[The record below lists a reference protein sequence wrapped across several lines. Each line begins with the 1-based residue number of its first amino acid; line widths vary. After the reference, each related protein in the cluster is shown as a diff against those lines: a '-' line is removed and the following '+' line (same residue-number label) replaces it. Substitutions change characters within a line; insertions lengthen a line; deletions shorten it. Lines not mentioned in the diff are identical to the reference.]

1 MFREHGAQA
10 FTRFAN
16 SLDEDHVASS
26 HTHAAFYELV
36 SAAWNLRGIVGH
48 V

>member
-16 SLDEDHVASS
+16 SLDEDDVARGDAD
-26 HTHAAFYELV
+26 AAFHEVRL
-36 SAAWNLRGIVGH
+36 GG
-48 V
+48 